1 MSCPKLVKTYIAV
14 MFPLGFYRQYYTTN
28 SIKNPTNIF
37 ISFCN
42 GVLYATPYGF
52 LKIYHLY
59 NRYNNKM
66 NYENPRHHP
75 DNYYELVGANYNLV

>member
-14 MFPLGFYRQYYTTN
+14 MFPLGFYRQYHTTN

-59 NRYNNKM
+59 NRYDIKM
-66 NYENPRHHP
+66 TYQNTSYHS
-75 DNYYELVGANYNLV
+75 DNYYELIGYNYNLV